1 MEQNKFALV
10 PHQDEGTC
18 SSCNTG
24 GTGVSGGEEKRRLSG
39 TIGVPGNIVSKLDRL
54 MTGMAQRKEEQL
66 DKQGKREREQ
76 QEGIRKTLADLGAKL
91 DALTEHVM
99 QQQHEIKA

>member
-10 PHQDEGTC
+10 PHEDEGRC
-18 SSCNTG
+18 GSCDTG
-24 GTGVSGGEEKRRLSG
+24 GTGVSGGEEKRRPSG
-39 TIGVPGNIVSKLDRL
+39 TIGVPSNIVSKLDRL
-54 MTGMAQRKEEQL
+54 MTGMAQRKEEQ

>member
-10 PHQDEGTC
+10 PHYDDGGC
-18 SSCNTG
+18 GSCNTG
-24 GTGVSGGEEKRRLSG
+24 GTGVSGGGEEKRRLSG

-54 MTGMAQRKEEQL
+54 MTGMAQRKE

-76 QEGIRKTLADLGAKL
+76 QEGIRKTLADLAAKL

-99 QQQHEIKA
+99 QQHEIKA

>member
-10 PHQDEGTC
+10 PHQDERGC
-18 SSCNTG
+18 GSCNTG

-39 TIGVPGNIVSKLDRL
+39 TIGVPNNIVSKLDRL
-54 MTGMAQRKEEQL
+54 MAGMAQRKE
-66 DKQGKREREQ
+66 DKGKREREQ

-91 DALTEHVM
+91 ETLMEHVM
-99 QQQHEIKA
+99 QQHEIKS

>member
-18 SSCNTG
+18 GSCNTG

-54 MTGMAQRKEEQL
+54 MTGMAQRKEEQ

-91 DALTEHVM
+91 ETLMEHVM
-99 QQQHEIKA
+99 QQHEIKS

>member
-10 PHQDEGTC
+10 PHQDDGNC

-54 MTGMAQRKEEQL
+54 MTGMAQRKEEQ